1 MKKDRKREKRKK
13 IKNNIKVIKNY
24 LKIGKKK
31 TI

>member
-1 MKKDRKREKRKK
+1 MKKDRKRKK
-13 IKNNIKVIKNY
+13 KKNNIKVIKNY